1 MQKCLCSFLLTGN
14 IAEKVIVFIEL
25 FSSYIRRKDNGR
37 KIIFAQNEQ
46 RLRHQNAIGCVFLES
61 SEREEDFN
69 ILLEENSSSI

>member
-46 RLRHQNAIGCVFLES
+46 RLRHQNAIGCVFFRKQR
-61 SEREEDFN
+61 ERRRFQY
-69 ILLEENSSSI
+69 SA